1 MSTWTAV
8 TCVDIVQVRGGRET
22 FTTVSMCIPFLYLLC
37 SYLFVHVYVP
47 WCPMVSHGVP
57 WCPMVSHG
65 VSWCPMVSHG
75 VKVILIIFAMNNFQT
90 HNKTDKKKANLR

>member
-37 SYLFVHVYVP
+37 SYLFVHVYV
-47 WCPMVSHGVP
+47 
-57 WCPMVSHG
+57 
-65 VSWCPMVSHG
+65 SWCPMVSHG